1 MLDFALNANG
11 DLDLSQGGLALIDGS
26 ARVAQQVQLKLR
38 LWQGEWFLDTSFG
51 TPYLQSI
58 LGKGLTLSG
67 ALAAL
72 RRSVLEVDGVTAI
85 TSLSYDYQASQR
97 SLLVALVLQTEEGLV
112 EVAA

>member
-11 DLDLSQGGLALIDGS
+11 DLDLSQGGLALIDG
-26 ARVAQQVQLKLR
+26 AGRIAQQVGLKLR

-58 LGKGLTLSG
+58 LGKSLTLSG

-72 RRSVLEVDGVTAI
+72 RKSVLEVDGVTAI
-85 TSLSYDYQASQR
+85 TAMTYDYQASQR
-97 SLLVALVLQTEEGLV
+97 SLSLDMSLQTDEGLV